1 MATAFTT
8 PTEIKQSLRK
18 QLQNGELFKKH
29 FAGLFPLTVQLRHH
43 PGSRSLNTEFDR
55 CSAWARSWYAEKV
68 VFELKQM
75 VTRRQTQNVP
85 VGVIFKS
92 LEDVGKYVGCSR
104 EIKQALAAV
113 ELTRSQLPEL
123 IPFLTESSPGFL
135 WQYVVGAPAGDFALM
150 LQFCRFLKEHP
161 RPDIYLRSL
170 DLPGM
175 DTKFAEQH
183 LAALS
188 RLLDALLPES
198 AVDTES
204 SGRESNKAGFAKRY
218 GFKSEPSRIRFRLLD
233 YSKPE
238 NGLFNQAAD
247 IEIDKASFLQLRLQ
261 VKYIFITENQVNF
274 LAFPDLPQSMVIFG
288 RGFGFA
294 SWRRCA
300 LFHQPGVHLIYWG
313 DLDAAGFEIL
323 NQLRLETAPLKVH
336 SLLMD
341 YAALITNLP
350 LAVSA
355 QVQTAKQLTA
365 LTAGEAQAYQD
376 IIEQRHLPN
385 LRIEQERIPFGRVQ
399 EALEQMLAS
408 LA

>member
-1 MATAFTT
+1 M
-8 PTEIKQSLRK
+8 
-18 QLQNGELFKKH
+18 
-29 FAGLFPLTVQLRHH
+29 
-43 PGSRSLNTEFDR
+43 
-55 CSAWARSWYAEKV
+55 YAEPKQNAICQDAIHPPLKRV
-68 VFELKQM
+68 GTSSLILLKQM

-123 IPFLTESSPGFL
+123 IPFFTESSPGFL
-135 WQYVVGAPAGDFALM
+135 WQYVVGAPVGDFALM

-204 SGRESNKAGFAKRY
+204 SGRESNKAGGFAKRY

-233 YSKPE
+233 HSMPE

-336 SLLMD
+336 
-341 YAALITNLP
+341 
-350 LAVSA
+350 
-355 QVQTAKQLTA
+355 
-365 LTAGEAQAYQD
+365 
-376 IIEQRHLPN
+376 
-385 LRIEQERIPFGRVQ
+385 
-399 EALEQMLAS
+399 
-408 LA
+408 